1 MLISHYIIVD
11 TNCQESQSYSNSFV
25 RFDILVKYAII
36 SDSVKQDSK
45 LMFGAFAWTFVS
57 GRFLF
62 LEVALSLAF
71 KINKPSSKERKQG
84 NE

>member
-1 MLISHYIIVD
+1 M
-11 TNCQESQSYSNSFV
+11 
-25 RFDILVKYAII
+25 
-36 SDSVKQDSK
+36 KQDSK

-62 LEVALSLAF
+62 LAVALSLASKTNSLF
-71 KINKPSSKERKQG
+71 SKERKQG